1 MCHIQDLISNIE
13 ISLDNKD
20 AFNFYDTNDFL
31 ISNIINQISNHST
44 NKIFYVTENSNK
56 CRLIV
61 EHLEDTWNKQTFY
74 LGNDVLNSHLDNMSE
89 RNRYLNILHFLSQN
103 NKINLL
109 KPRVF

>member
-44 NKIFYVTENSNK
+44 NKIFKYSRISTN
-56 CRLIV
+56 
-61 EHLEDTWNKQTFY
+61 FA
-74 LGNDVLNSHLDNMSE
+74 VL
-89 RNRYLNILHFLSQN
+89 
-103 NKINLL
+103 
-109 KPRVF
+109 